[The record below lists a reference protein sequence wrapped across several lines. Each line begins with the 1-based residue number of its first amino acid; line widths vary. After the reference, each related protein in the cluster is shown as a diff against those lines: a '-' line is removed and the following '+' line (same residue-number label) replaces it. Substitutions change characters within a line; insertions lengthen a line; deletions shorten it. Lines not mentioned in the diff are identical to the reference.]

1 MIVGTVFQ
9 VLMQLE
15 NMIFEVYLEL
25 SHIFFVGFFFFKFR
39 PSVEQVFQRNYF
51 LEHSYGK

>member
-1 MIVGTVFQ
+1 MIVGPVFQ

-15 NMIFEVYLEL
+15 NMIFEIYLEL
-25 SHIFFVGFFFFKFR
+25 SHIVFIGFFFFKFR